1 MRLDQVVRL
10 SPQGACSLGNDILG
24 RALVGH
30 RWCSRW
36 GRQRLRAAALPEIG
50 FSAQISTRHDLQSN
64 RQLRDLLL
72 AARGFDRAEGEF
84 WAFTDG
90 WRAPCSRLERPGLG
104 RRHDHFLIRTK
115 L

>member
-1 MRLDQVVRL
+1 MRFDQVVRL

-30 RWCSRW
+30 RWCSHR
-36 GRQRLRAAALPEIG
+36 GRQRLRAAAIQEIG
-50 FSAQISTRHDLQSN
+50 FSAQISTPHDLQSN

-84 WAFTDG
+84 LAFTDG
-90 WRAPCSRLERPGLG
+90 
-104 RRHDHFLIRTK
+104 
-115 L
+115 